1 MDCKIK
7 VEGRHSRAQISIN
20 SQGKYVIS
28 ISLFCYEE
36 IIRIRDVAKI

>member
-7 VEGRHSRAQISIN
+7 VDGRHSRAQISIN

-28 ISLFCYEE
+28 ISLNYEE